1 MSEAESSLTRRDVLG
16 AAAVTVAACMIPS
29 TLYAAPD
36 KIQATLI
43 EHAITA
49 SRKTAENHDPPLANK
64 PAPKIAILTC
74 MDPRLNDLLEWL
86 NIKPADADVIRNL
99 GTAATT
105 DVVRSLMF
113 SIHVLGVRELMII
126 GHTGCGMEM
135 FSEEEF
141 ENHLHKECG
150 VWAVAPDKFHFY
162 SDVNWTTQKQVMKL
176 RSHPWIPAAVV
187 IRGFVFD
194 LATGELR
201 EVTPK
206 DDR

>member
-1 MSEAESSLTRRDVLG
+1 MS
-16 AAAVTVAACMIPS
+16 MI
-29 TLYAAPD
+29 D
-36 KIQATLI
+36 QAI
-43 EHAITA
+43 AA
-49 SRKTAENHDPPLANK
+49 SRRTAERHDPSLANK
-64 PAPKIAILTC
+64 PAPKVAILTC
-74 MDPRLNDLLEWL
+74 MDPRMNQLLKGL
-86 NIKPADADVIRNL
+86 DIKPADADVIRNV
-99 GTAATT
+99 GAAATS

-113 SIHVLGVRELMII
+113 SIHVLGVPEVMVI

-141 ENHLHKECG
+141 EKHLHTQCG

-162 SDVNWTTQKQVMKL
+162 SDVNWATQKQVLKL
-176 RSHPWIPAAVV
+176 RSHPWIPSKVT

-206 DDR
+206 GDK

>member
-1 MSEAESSLTRRDVLG
+1 MS
-16 AAAVTVAACMIPS
+16 
-29 TLYAAPD
+29 
-36 KIQATLI
+36 LI
-43 EHAITA
+43 ERAIAA
-49 SRKTAENHDPPLANK
+49 SRRTAERHDPSLANK
-64 PAPKIAILTC
+64 PAPKVAILTC
-74 MDPRLNDLLEWL
+74 MDPRLNQLLEWL
-86 NIKPADADVIRNL
+86 DIKPADADVIRNV
-99 GTAATT
+99 GTAATS

-113 SIHVLGVRELMII
+113 SIHVLDVPDIMVI

-141 ENHLHKECG
+141 ENHLHTQCG

-162 SDVNWTTQKQVMKL
+162 TDVNWATQKQVLKL
-176 RSHPWIPAAVV
+176 RSHPWIPSEIV

-206 DDR
+206 NDR

>member
-1 MSEAESSLTRRDVLG
+1 MS
-16 AAAVTVAACMIPS
+16 
-29 TLYAAPD
+29 
-36 KIQATLI
+36 LI
-43 EHAITA
+43 ERAIAANSKNAAHHDA
-49 SRKTAENHDPPLANK
+49 SLANK

-86 NIKPADADVIRNL
+86 EIKPAEADVIRNV
-99 GTAATT
+99 GTAATE

-113 SIHVLGVRELMII
+113 SIHVLGVQEIMIV

-135 FSEEEF
+135 FTEEGF
-141 ENHLHKECG
+141 ENHLHTQCG

-162 SDVNWTTQKQVMKL
+162 SDVDKATQRQVLKL
-176 RSHPWIPAAVV
+176 RSHPWIPSKIV

-194 LATGELR
+194 LSTGKLK

-206 DDR
+206 NDR